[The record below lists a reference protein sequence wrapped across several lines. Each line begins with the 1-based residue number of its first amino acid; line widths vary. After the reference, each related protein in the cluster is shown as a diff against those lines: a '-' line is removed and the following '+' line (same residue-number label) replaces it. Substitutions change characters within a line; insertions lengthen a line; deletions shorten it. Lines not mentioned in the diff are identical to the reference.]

1 MGYVDMLALYLN
13 IYVHLYFKI
22 KVLEKNKNSIL
33 NFITLVSFCYHTFLR
48 SESKN

>member
-22 KVLEKNKNSIL
+22 KVLEKIRIL
-33 NFITLVSFCYHTFLR
+33 S
-48 SESKN
+48 